1 MEKRLHIICLDVPY
15 PVDYG
20 GVFDLFYKLPVL
32 QELGVKIYLH
42 CFTKDRG
49 EQPELNKYCEAVYY
63 YQRDISKG
71 KLMSRLP
78 YIVASRMDETLHR
91 RLLQDDYPILME
103 GVHCTY
109 ITTDER
115 FKNRQLF
122 VRLYNVENEYYRHLY
137 KFSHNMRHEMFYFLE
152 AKKLYN
158 YERKLVKNVT
168 AFFAVAHQDADYYR
182 KEFNCGNIEYLPL
195 FIPGWQVK
203 SQEGMGAYC
212 LYHAKLNV
220 EENDYAAE
228 WLVKNVFRNI
238 NIPLVIAGKSPGK
251 KIMQLI
257 KKYKNITIIADP
269 SDEEMNDIIAK
280 AHIHVLPSFN
290 NTGIK
295 IKLLNAL
302 FNGRHCVVN
311 DAMIEGTHLDALCH
325 IVNDAGEFRERIQL
339 LYHQPFTA
347 DEKAYRK
354 SILMKEFN
362 NYANAIQLVKW
373 IWEKGFDG
381 LQVAHSNL

>member
-1 MEKRLHIICLDVPY
+1 LEKHLHIICLDVPY
-15 PVDYG
+15 PVDNG
-20 GVFDLFYKLPVL
+20 GVFDLFYKLPAL
-32 QELGVKIYLH
+32 QQLGVKIYLH
-42 CFTKDRG
+42 CFTKGRC

-63 YQRDISKG
+63 YQRQTG
-71 KLMSRLP
+71 SRNVLSHTP
-78 YIVASRMDETLHR
+78 YIVASRMDETLHQ

-122 VRLYNVENEYYRHLY
+122 VRLHNVENEYYRHLY
-137 KFSHNMRHEMFYFLE
+137 KFSHRIKNELYYFLE
-152 AKKLYN
+152 ARKLYN
-158 YERKLVKNVT
+158 YERKLVKNVA
-168 AFFAVAHQDADYYR
+168 AFFSVAHQDADYYR

-195 FIPGWQVK
+195 FIPDWQVQ
-203 SQEGMGAYC
+203 SQEGMGVYC
-212 LYHAKLNV
+212 LYHAKLSI
-220 EENDYAAE
+220 EENEYAAE
-228 WLVKNVFRNI
+228 WLVKNVFRGI
-238 NIPLVIAGKSPGK
+238 NIPLVIAGMKPTK
-251 KIMQLI
+251 KIMQLSA
-257 KKYKNITIIADP
+257 KYPNITINADP
-269 SDEEMNDIIAK
+269 SDEEMRDVIAK

-311 DAMIEGTHLDALCH
+311 DAMIEGTHLEAMCH

-347 DEKAYRK
+347 DERNYRK
-354 SILMKEFN
+354 QTLMKAFN
-362 NYANAIQLVKW
+362 NSANAAQLVKW
-373 IWEKGFDG
+373 IWGEN
-381 LQVAHSNL
+381 Q